1 MPLKQGDVEKIAELA
16 RMQLTEEET
25 RSFTEQLGAI
35 LSYVEKL
42 NELDTSGVE
51 PMSHSVTA
59 AGDTQYAMR
68 EDEVRECLGQKT
80 ALENA
85 PDAGN
90 GCFKVPLVIGG
101 SE

>member
-1 MPLKQGDVEKIAELA
+1 MPLKEKDVEKIAELA
-16 RMQLTEEET
+16 RMELTEEET
-25 RSFTEQLGAI
+25 RAFTNQLDAI
-35 LSYVEKL
+35 LSYIEKL

-59 AGDTQYAMR
+59 AADTQYAMR
-68 EDEVRECLGQKT
+68 DDEVRPSLGQKA

-101 SE
+101 

>member
-1 MPLKQGDVEKIAELA
+1 MQLEQKDVEKIAELA
-16 RMQLTEEET
+16 RMDLTEEEIL
-25 RSFTEQLGAI
+25 SFTNQLGAI

-51 PMSHSVTA
+51 AMSHSVTA
-59 AGDTQYAMR
+59 AGDTQYAIR
-68 EDEVRECLGQKT
+68 DDEVRPCLGQKS

-85 PDAGN
+85 PDPGN

-101 SE
+101 